1 MSPSL
6 KHSFKRALSLPPHI
20 VLKKLLIMGKNRWQ
34 LYRKDCADHKKST
47 YSHFEATL
55 SSFVTLPKNPPFVQK
70 HLLDHHFNLLGSG
83 LVEVKYG
90 MQAKGLEGHVYPCQA
105 ALPLKERIN
114 AANLEHAEKVW
125 ALLDH
130 DYKPIDWQIDF
141 KSGYRWS
148 EKTRSHRIQ
157 YGHLPG
163 VDVKVP
169 WELARMQH
177 LPQLAWAYARE
188 KKDIYVR
195 EFRNQILDFIANNP
209 PRFGVNWSCT
219 MDVGIRVVNWLITYD
234 LLTKYGFLFDSEFEN
249 VFISSIYDHGK
260 HIIEHLEWMP
270 TFRSNHYLA
279 NITGLLFVSAYL
291 PQANEWLNFSIDE
304 LIKEVP
310 LQFHEDGSSFE
321 GSTSYHCLSAQMIAY
336 ASALAICRKGQE
348 CFPPWYYARLEKMAD
363 FVLDITKPN
372 AEIVQVGDHDSGYLL
387 RLFPPYDNH
396 LNRQVLIEELSF
408 NSIYPHTLPS
418 HKQRQQKALFGDLA
432 TCKEKL
438 KDLKQTQISFP
449 CMTDNIKWCAYPDFG
464 LYIYRNTHFFLSVRV
479 GSIGHLGR
487 GGHAHNDQ
495 LCVELVIDGK
505 EIAVDPGTYLYT
517 PLPKRRNDY
526 RSVKAHFAPQISGKE
541 PSGIETGVFIMDK
554 DPLGKCLHCDKQSFL
569 GMHTGYGF
577 PVYRLIEFGAE
588 IVITDFSAGDTLVPI
603 EKVLQQVQLVP
614 FSPGYGLTQT

>member
-1 MSPSL
+1 MSPGL
-6 KHSFKRALSLPPHI
+6 KHSIKRILSLPPHI

-34 LYRKDCADHKKST
+34 LYRIEKADQKKST
-47 YSHFEATL
+47 YSSYESKLH
-55 SSFVTLPKNPPFVQK
+55 SFVTLPITPPYIET

-83 LVEVKYG
+83 FVEVKYG
-90 MQAKGLEGHVYPCQA
+90 MQAKGVEGHVYPCQS
-105 ALPLKERIN
+105 ALPLNERIN
-114 AANLEHAEKVW
+114 PANLEYAEKVW
-125 ALLDH
+125 ALLDQ
-130 DYKPIDWQIDF
+130 DYMPIDWQLDF

-177 LPQLAWAYARE
+177 LPQLAWVYAAE
-188 KKDIYVR
+188 KKEPYVR
-195 EFRNQILDFIANNP
+195 EFRNQVLDFIATNP

-219 MDVGIRVVNWLITYD
+219 MDVGIRIANWLITYD
-234 LLTKYGFLFDSEFEN
+234 LLTKYGAQFDPEFERA
-249 VFISSIYDHGK
+249 FTSSIYDHGK
-260 HIIEHLEWMP
+260 HIMDHLEWMP

-279 NITGLLFVSAYL
+279 NIVGLLFVAAYL
-291 PQANEWLNFSIDE
+291 PGTDEWLNFSIRE

-321 GSTSYHCLSAQMIAY
+321 GSTSYHCLSAQIVAY
-336 ASALAICRKGQE
+336 ATALAICKKGKD
-348 CFPPWYYARLEKMAD
+348 CFPQWYYERLEKMAD

-372 AEIVQVGDHDSGYLL
+372 GEIVQIGDHDSGYLF

-396 LNRQVLIEELSF
+396 LNRRALIEELSF
-408 NSIYPHTLPS
+408 KSLYPHAFPS
-418 HKQRQQKALFGDLA
+418 HKQRQQKTLSGDLD
-432 TCKEKL
+432 TWKEKL
-438 KDLKQTQISFP
+438 KELKQTQISFP
-449 CMTDNIKWCAYPDFG
+449 CMTDGIECTAYPDFG
-464 LYIYRNTHFFLSVRV
+464 LYIYRNTHLFLSVRV

-526 RSVKAHFAPQISGKE
+526 RSVKAHFAPQILGKE
-541 PSGIETGVFIMDK
+541 PSDIETGVFIMDE
-554 DPLGKCLHCDKQSFL
+554 DPKGECLHFDKEAFL
-569 GMHTGYGF
+569 GVHKGYGF
-577 PVYRLIEFGAE
+577 PVYRLIEFGSE
-588 IVITDFSAGDTLVPI
+588 IVITDFSSGETLIPI
-603 EKVLQQVQLVP
+603 EEVLKQVQAVP
-614 FSPGYGLTQT
+614 FSPGYGLICN